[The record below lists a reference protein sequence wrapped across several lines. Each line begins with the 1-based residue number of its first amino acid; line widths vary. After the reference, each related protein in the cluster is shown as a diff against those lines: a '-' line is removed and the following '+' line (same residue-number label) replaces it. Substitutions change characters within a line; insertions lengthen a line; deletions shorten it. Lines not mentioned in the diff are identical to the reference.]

1 MSTYL
6 SPYLHFRGE
15 ARDAMTF
22 YESVLGGKLEVMT
35 FADMGGMGV
44 GDDEIDLVMH
54 SALTVSESV
63 LLMAADVP
71 RHMEGALANGHVA
84 LSGDEAEVQAGSFRV
99 RAALS
104 ELELRAA
111 GGPKAPEG
119 AKVKRREGAAIS
131 LPRVESPGME
141 VDLRGQR
148 VEEVLPALD
157 RYLDE
162 AFVSGLP
169 RVRIIHGKGTG
180 ALRRAVRDELRRHP
194 LVSRYR
200 QGDAME
206 GGDGVTVAEL
216 AQ

>member
-84 LSGDEAEVQAGSFRV
+84 LSGDDVET
-99 RAALS
+99 
-104 ELELRAA
+104 LRGWFDGLAD
-111 GGPKAPEG
+111 GGTVEMPFEKAPWG
-119 AKVKRREGAAIS
+119 DWFGSVA
-131 LPRVESPGME
+131 
-141 VDLRGQR
+141 
-148 VEEVLPALD
+148 D
-157 RYLDE
+157 RYG
-162 AFVSGLP
+162 VSWMVNASG
-169 RVRIIHGKGTG
+169 GATG
-180 ALRRAVRDELRRHP
+180 D
-194 LVSRYR
+194 
-200 QGDAME
+200 
-206 GGDGVTVAEL
+206 
-216 AQ
+216 